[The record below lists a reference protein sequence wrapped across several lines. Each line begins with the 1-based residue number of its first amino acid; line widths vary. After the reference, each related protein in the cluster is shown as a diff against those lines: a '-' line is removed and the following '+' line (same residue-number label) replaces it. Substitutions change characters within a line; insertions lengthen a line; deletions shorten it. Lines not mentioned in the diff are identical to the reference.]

1 MKRLAIMMLVTASTA
16 YADDVASVEEPRR
29 EPLVAPVPAPA
40 QAPRPRPDQASGVA
54 QEDEQTTGR
63 WLWLPRTLLVL
74 PRTAF
79 WVAVQPL
86 RGVAYVSETFR
97 IEEQPLGEERRLKF
111 YPVGG
116 YESTYGF
123 TIGARL
129 QVTDLFNEGER
140 LKLRA
145 NYGGEFRYAVGA
157 RLSSG
162 ERFGRVE
169 LSADTSY
176 ERRGRE
182 RFHGIGD
189 GPDLDA
195 PPPMPIDPSI
205 DNSSIR
211 ARFSED
217 LFRTKLVVKTKI
229 VDELSSRLTGAYVDR
244 EFGPADSESIEMS
257 YQTDKLAGFST
268 GTKNVY
274 VEHELAL
281 DTRRPATPYATQ
293 TQDGTGWLLSGHF
306 GVARGVDNDPTKY
319 YRYGGEIQRYF
330 DLYEGTRILA
340 FRAAVDAV
348 GGTDGRT
355 DGRISFVEL
364 PRLGGSDYLR
374 GYASGR
380 FRDRAVVL
388 GSTEYSWQL
397 SNHFTGYA
405 FFDVGS
411 ALSTLE
417 EVHHDRLRFGY
428 GGGVNVHSKN
438 TFYTRIQVASSREG
452 GLFLD
457 FVFSPAF
464 GRRERAGRF

>member
-1 MKRLAIMMLVTASTA
+1 MKRLAVMMLVTTSTA
-16 YADDVASVEEPRR
+16 YADGDVASVEPPSR
-29 EPLVAPVPAPA
+29 ELLVAPVHAA

-63 WLWLPRTLLVL
+63 WLWLPNTLLFL

-79 WVAVQPL
+79 WIVVQPA
-86 RGVAYVSETFR
+86 RGVAYMSEHIR
-97 IEEQPLGEERRLKF
+97 IEEQQIGEKRRLKF
-111 YPVGG
+111 YPVAG

-123 TIGARL
+123 TVGARAV
-129 QVTDLFNEGER
+129 VTNILDEGER
-140 LKLRA
+140 LKLRV
-145 NYGGEFRYAVGA
+145 NWGGEFRYAVGGK
-157 RLSSG
+157 LSTG
-162 ERFGRVE
+162 QRFGRVE
-169 LSADTSY
+169 MSADTMY

-205 DNSSIR
+205 DNTSVR

-229 VDELSSRLTGAYVDR
+229 VDELSSRVTGAYVDR
-244 EFGPADSESIEMS
+244 KFGPADSESIEMA
-257 YQTDKLAGFST
+257 YQTDKLAGFSA
-268 GTKNVY
+268 GTENIY
-274 VEHELAL
+274 VEHELAY
-281 DTRRPATPYATQ
+281 DTRRPAPYATQ
-293 TQDGTGWLLSGHF
+293 TQDATGWLLSGHV
-306 GVARGVDNDPTKY
+306 GMARGIGGDPTKY
-319 YRYGGEIQRYF
+319 VRYGGEIQRYF

-340 FRAAVDAV
+340 FRALVDAV

-380 FRDRAVVL
+380 FRDRAVML
-388 GSTEYSWQL
+388 GTTEYSWQL
-397 SNHFTGYA
+397 SNHFTAYT
-405 FFDVGS
+405 FFDIGG

-417 EVHHDRLRFGY
+417 EVQPDKLRFGY
-428 GGGVNVHSKN
+428 GGGVHVHSKH
-438 TFYTRIQVASSREG
+438 TFYTRIQVAASREG
-452 GLFLD
+452 DLFLD
-457 FVFSPAF
+457 LVFSPAF